1 MSEHEA
7 RAARPTDGGQPV
19 EDAATL
25 AAAEE
30 QAAREAA
37 EEHAKGPKVVRA
49 TARTSRKSSA
59 AANRPEGAPATD
71 GAVTAT
77 GTLAVTPA
85 DVSAETVV
93 IRQAGAQAVNATN
106 VDLVQ
111 GGIGRAR
118 ATDIAVSQGGIGA
131 ARGDRVSVEIGAI
144 GVAMG
149 GEVRLTQGAAG
160 AVLAR
165 EARVEQA
172 VVRTL
177 VANEVTV
184 ERTTG
189 VLVLIARRVEG
200 DVRTVLDWRGAL
212 AFGAAFG
219 ALVGLLRRRK

>member
-1 MSEHEA
+1 MTDEA
-7 RAARPTDGGQPV
+7 NREAGA
-19 EDAATL
+19 EDAGPAQDSATL

-30 QAAREAA
+30 QAAREAEA
-37 EEHAKGPKVVRA
+37 EHAKGPTESGPTVRPSRRTTPRVKVA
-49 TARTSRKSSA
+49 GETSTSQTTTPS
-59 AANRPEGAPATD
+59 GSL
-71 GAVTAT
+71 V
-77 GTLAVTPA
+77 VTPA

-111 GGIGRAR
+111 GGIGRAQ
-118 ATDIAVSQGGIGA
+118 ATDIAVSQGAIGA

-144 GVAMG
+144 GAAMG

-165 EARVEQA
+165 EVHVEQA
-172 VVRTL
+172 IVRTL
-177 VANEVTV
+177 VANEVRID
-184 ERTTG
+184 RTTG

-200 DVRTVLDWRGAL
+200 NVRTVLDWRGAL

-219 ALVGLLRRRK
+219 AVVGLLRRRK